1 MNSITEN
8 PTKVLYIGGS
18 GRSGSTLLERLL
30 GQLDDFT
37 TVGELKQVWERGFSQ
52 NQLCGCQQPFRQ
64 CPFWTEVISEALGD
78 PATFDVD
85 KTKTLSLS
93 VDRIRFI
100 PNMLLASRQSAYT
113 DRMNEYAGQ
122 LARLYH
128 SIAGEA
134 GASVVVDASKDPS
147 TAYLLGRTPGI
158 RLYVVHLVRDSR
170 AVAHSWLRKKL
181 RPEIIDGKTYMHRH
195 RPVRSAGEW
204 LYRSVLFDMAPTLG
218 GFKRQIRLRYED
230 LIANPAQNLDQ
241 IVQFVEEPP
250 RAYPFLQG
258 DSANFTVTNH
268 TVSGNPMRFQ
278 HGPVRLRL
286 DNEWERDMKR
296 ADKALVTALTW
307 PLLLKYRYPIRR
319 RLTTN
324 N

>member
-1 MNSITEN
+1 MNDMIER

-30 GQLDDFT
+30 GQLDGFT

-64 CPFWTEVISEALGD
+64 CPFWTKITTQAFGD
-78 PATFDVD
+78 PTTFDVD
-85 KTKTLSLS
+85 KTKALGLS

-100 PNMLLASRQSAYT
+100 PNMLLASHQSAYT
-113 DRMNEYAGQ
+113 ARLDEYAQQ
-122 LARLYH
+122 LARLYRA
-128 SIAGEA
+128 IAGEA

-147 TAYLLGRTPGI
+147 TAYLLGRTTGI
-158 RLYVVHLVRDSR
+158 HLYVVHLVRDSR
-170 AVAHSWLRKKL
+170 AVAHSWLRKKI

-204 LYRSVLFDMAPTLG
+204 LYRSMLFDMAPMLG

-250 RAYPFLQG
+250 RAHPFLQG
-258 DSANFTVTNH
+258 DSADFTVTNH

-278 HGPVRLRL
+278 EGSVQLRL
-286 DNEWERDMKR
+286 DNEWERSMTR
-296 ADKALVTALTW
+296 TDKALVTALTW
-307 PLLLKYRYPIRR
+307 PLLLKYHYPVRH
-319 RLTTN
+319 
-324 N
+324 